1 MEMTMSELIDALC
14 ICNNKLYAVCNKKH
28 DMSKCPENYSK
39 MDLIENMKNDI
50 NLCERRAKLKTA
62 IDSKFACTI
71 MLDGPSVKGEV
82 KSYGN

>member
-1 MEMTMSELIDALC
+1 
-14 ICNNKLYAVCNKKH
+14 
-28 DMSKCPENYSK
+28 
-39 MDLIENMKNDI
+39 MKVKI
-50 NLCERRAKLKTA
+50 A